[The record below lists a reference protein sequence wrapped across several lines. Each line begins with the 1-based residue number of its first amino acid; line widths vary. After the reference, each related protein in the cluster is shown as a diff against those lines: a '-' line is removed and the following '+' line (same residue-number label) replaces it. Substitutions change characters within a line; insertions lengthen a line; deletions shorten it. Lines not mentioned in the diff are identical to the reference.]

1 MLVLASQSPR
11 RQELLRNAGLE
22 FTIYPADVP
31 EVLSEGEAP
40 RDFACRLAREKA
52 YATLSKIT
60 QLWGDPV
67 WRHRSVPSRPEARHL
82 ANGNSDGRV
91 LVLGA
96 DTVVV
101 VDKHVLGKPEDEQDA
116 ARMLQLLAGRRHE
129 VTTGVCLLGE
139 GFEDVREETTDVT
152 FDQLSDQDID
162 AYIRTG
168 EPMDKAGAYA
178 IQGIASRWIPR
189 IDGCYFNVV
198 GLPIALVCR
207 MLRDHGGM

>member
-31 EVLSEGEAP
+31 EVLAEGETP
-40 RDFACRLAREKA
+40 CDFAQRLAREKA
-52 YATLSKIT
+52 RATLCKIE
-60 QLWGDPV
+60 QLWGDPA
-67 WRHRSVPSRPEARHL
+67 WRHKSVASRPESRHM
-82 ANGNSDGRV
+82 ANGSSEGRV

-101 VDKHVLGKPEDEQDA
+101 VDEHVLGKPEDDQDA
-116 ARMLQLLAGRRHE
+116 ARMLCLLSGRSHQ

-139 GFEDVREETTDVT
+139 GFEDVRTETTEVT
-152 FDQLSDQDID
+152 FDELSDEDIA

-168 EPMDKAGAYA
+168 EPMDKAGGYA

-207 MLRDHGGM
+207 MLREHKEL